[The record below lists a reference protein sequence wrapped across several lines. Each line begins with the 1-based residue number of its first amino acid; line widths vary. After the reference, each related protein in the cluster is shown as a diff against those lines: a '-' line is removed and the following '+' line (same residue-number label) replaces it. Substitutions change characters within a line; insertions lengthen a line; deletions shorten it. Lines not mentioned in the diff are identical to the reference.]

1 MAARALYIVSAKRT
15 PFGAFGG
22 KLRQMSA
29 TDLAVHSS
37 KAAIAAANIDPKVSF
52 GSSTVVDFS
61 DHNGVLMF

>member
-22 KLRQMSA
+22 KLRQLSA

-37 KAAIAAANIDPKVSF
+37 KAAIAAAKIDPKVRW
-52 GSSTVVDFS
+52 GGT
-61 DHNGVLMF
+61 GAVL